1 MEPRLSHTRPQVS
14 NYDQGGSGVSSKC
27 KVNTVASELAALWAR
42 QNRAEEGGVGKSSLG
57 DSEKQYFDYIL

>member
-1 MEPRLSHTRPQVS
+1 M
-14 NYDQGGSGVSSKC
+14 SSKC

-42 QNRAEEGGVGKSSLG
+42 QNRAEEGGEGKSSLG